1 MLQSDNMITWNDLHM
16 STQWC
21 MNCLGVIWLTHPSW
35 ICRTAM
41 NLLCCSTWRSSWNFG
56 HQEISLSYLTIILTK
71 DFWKGVPCFLGCFFF
86 QFTDI
91 HTKSL
96 VNEWWRQKPRTFEK
110 HASITEIHRLS
121 PTMLFS
127 GECRS
132 TEVLLRKWDGI
143 IEKEKRCQHIYI
155 YIYIHVLMCFNMKV
169 CPLSRPS
176 KYWFKI

>member
-1 MLQSDNMITWNDLHM
+1 MKWFAHVYPMVHELLGSNLADPSKLDLQDSDESAVLQHM
-16 STQWC
+16 EIFLEFWTPG
-21 MNCLGVIWLTHPSW
+21 NLVIISNHY
-35 ICRTAM
+35 IDQR
-41 NLLCCSTWRSSWNFG
+41 LLKRCSLFSR
-56 HQEISLSYLTIILTK
+56 L
-71 DFWKGVPCFLGCFFF
+71 FFF

-155 YIYIHVLMCFNMKV
+155 YMF
-169 CPLSRPS
+169 
-176 KYWFKI
+176 